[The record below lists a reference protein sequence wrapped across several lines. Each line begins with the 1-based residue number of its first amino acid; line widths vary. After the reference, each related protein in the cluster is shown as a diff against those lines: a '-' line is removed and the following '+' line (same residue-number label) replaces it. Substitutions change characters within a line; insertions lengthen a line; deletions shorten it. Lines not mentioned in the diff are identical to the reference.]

1 MLLQYYTF
9 GEYEKFYE
17 QNFMGI
23 PELEIDGYTIDEP
36 DYREKKVK
44 TAENNNKEVE

>member
-9 GEYEKFYE
+9 GDYTEFYEK
-17 QNFMGI
+17 NFLAI

-36 DYREKKVK
+36 DYRELKNESDKKNEK
-44 TAENNNKEVE
+44 TVE